1 MEVPA
6 HRNSISSIW
15 QRLVEPSTSIQ
26 EPEQRRLSMLL
37 AASLIIV
44 FPLIVMVGMILMP
57 LVLQAPIAW
66 QAPTFFPATI
76 AAIASLISY
85 WINRSGNYR
94 HAVRLYIFAFIFS
107 PWLAIYQDSSLYN
120 LPLSILMIG
129 GVLMA
134 SLLTPGGWL
143 IIAAALGTIA
153 GMLLL
158 PLLNSS
164 LTYLEISPVLSV
176 IVTLDA
182 LIIILTYYRNRLERE
197 HQAQLQAE
205 KTELQ
210 KLSEYNEERMTGLID
225 AIVGMSSLDF
235 TCRAPI
241 SERGDIYDAVA
252 IGINALSEELE
263 ASAISRAQLEE
274 IVATRTAQLEEAN
287 KELSDFAY
295 IASHDLKAP
304 LRAISQLSAWIVED
318 YSQVLDKDGKEKLVM
333 LIERTKHMHN
343 LIDGIL
349 RYSRIGR
356 KSENVVDIDLHLLVQ
371 DIIQI
376 LDPPENIQVEIESIL
391 PVVKGEPTY
400 LTQVI
405 QNLLSNAIQYI
416 DKPKGLIKI
425 RCELDK
431 KDWAISVSDN
441 GPGIDQKYHAKIF
454 QIFQTLGTKKNEDST
469 GIGLALVK
477 RIVEKWGG
485 RVWVESVPDQGSTF
499 YFTIPRTQE

>member
-1 MEVPA
+1 
-6 HRNSISSIW
+6 
-15 QRLVEPSTSIQ
+15 
-26 EPEQRRLSMLL
+26 
-37 AASLIIV
+37 
-44 FPLIVMVGMILMP
+44 
-57 LVLQAPIAW
+57 
-66 QAPTFFPATI
+66 
-76 AAIASLISY
+76 
-85 WINRSGNYR
+85 
-94 HAVRLYIFAFIFS
+94 
-107 PWLAIYQDSSLYN
+107 
-120 LPLSILMIG
+120 
-129 GVLMA
+129 
-134 SLLTPGGWL
+134 
-143 IIAAALGTIA
+143 
-153 GMLLL
+153 MLLL